1 MNKKGMNMKQES
13 VNLSN
18 YLATLQV
25 KAIIGDY
32 LVCGDW
38 WKDYNLYPDYYR
50 IYYIVNGEGWIRVGD
65 KDFYPK
71 AGELYWLPSNIAQ
84 QYSLVSPDKPLA
96 HYWIHFYAALGGQI
110 PLLDVISMPVVI
122 KLHEDKLIKN
132 IFEDLLSSLNN
143 SFDVADEFMVKS
155 NLLKLMSYYINACGD
170 NVKIL
175 SSSPAAELQPII
187 DHIEKNLSS
196 EMTVNQLAK
205 IINLQPNYFSDK
217 FRKIIGLS
225 PIKYIIQKR
234 IEKAKILLSLSNK
247 QMSEI
252 ADETGFSDQ
261 FQFSSLFK
269 KYANMSPSEFRNSY
283 KTTNNP

>member
-1 MNKKGMNMKQES
+1 
-13 VNLSN
+13 
-18 YLATLQV
+18 
-25 KAIIGDY
+25 
-32 LVCGDW
+32 
-38 WKDYNLYPDYYR
+38 
-50 IYYIVNGEGWIRVGD
+50 
-65 KDFYPK
+65 
-71 AGELYWLPSNIAQ
+71 
-84 QYSLVSPDKPLA
+84 
-96 HYWIHFYAALGGQI
+96 
-110 PLLDVISMPVVI
+110 PVVI

-132 IFEDLLSSLNN
+132 IFEDLLNSLNN

-155 NLLKLMSYYINACGD
+155 NLLKLMSYYINACED

-205 IINLQPNYFSDK
+205 IVNLQPNYFSDK